1 MKKIPPR
8 VLRRMQA
15 RMLGNLGLDL
25 KEVQGVEEVVIKMQD
40 KDIKIKSP
48 AVLMMKLEGE
58 VICQIVGGEVS
69 EEQRIVEEVVEE
81 GYTPSDEDVFLV
93 SSQAGVS
100 EDEARRA
107 LIEAGGDLAKAILL
121 LKSRKT

>member
-25 KEVQGVEEVVIKMQD
+25 KEVQGVEEVVIRMQD
-40 KDIKIKSP
+40 KDIKIKNP

-58 VICQIVGGEVS
+58 VIYQIVGGEVS
-69 EEQRIVEEVVEE
+69 EEQRIVEEVLEE
-81 GYTPSDEDVFLV
+81 SYTPSDEDVFLV

-100 EDEARRA
+100 EDVARKA

>member
-58 VICQIVGGEVS
+58 VIYQIVGGEVS

>member
-58 VICQIVGGEVS
+58 VIYQIVGGEVS

-107 LIEAGGDLAKAILL
+107 LIEAGGDLAKAIL
-121 LKSRKT
+121 